1 MNEPIQ
7 IADAA
12 IARLEKSLAPFW
24 HRSDMPETL
33 VYVRDLGLVLEDLKR
48 LRSLVVEQ
56 QKLKDGKLRTAID
69 VFAAHSSDRVAKLIE
84 EMKEA
89 IKDQIENL
97 KGRALLR

>member
-48 LRSLVVEQ
+48 LRSLVVE
-56 QKLKDGKLRTAID
+56 
-69 VFAAHSSDRVAKLIE
+69 
-84 EMKEA
+84 
-89 IKDQIENL
+89 
-97 KGRALLR
+97 